1 MTEENKVEETM
12 AEDTESPAPTPEAPA
27 SESEVVTAQEAAVL
41 EAAVPEAAVP
51 EAPKPD
57 AKAGRGRRQM
67 LQGVVV
73 GDKMDK
79 TIIVS
84 VTSTVMHPLYQR
96 YIKRSAKFYAHDESN
111 ECKLGDEVSIVA
123 TRPLSK
129 TKRWRVREVL
139 KRSAE

>member
-12 AEDTESPAPTPEAPA
+12 AEDTESPAPAAEQAVAEAEAPVA
-27 SESEVVTAQEAAVL
+27 AAEEAPVKTDAAAAETAEAA
-41 EAAVPEAAVP
+41 EPAA
-51 EAPKPD
+51 KP
-57 AKAGRGRRQM
+57 GRGRRQM
-67 LQGVVV
+67 LQGLVVS
-73 GDKMDK
+73 DKMDK

-96 YIKRSAKFYAHDESN
+96 YIKRSAKFYAHDEAN
-111 ECKLGDEVSIVA
+111 ECQLGDEVSIVA

-139 KRSAE
+139 KRAE